1 MKHQLT
7 LIGNFAQML
16 AAGALAATALGMLA
30 VTALSTAG
38 VLPWLELQL
47 SFGAPMPLA
56 GVGVQIGATL
66 LLLVLASYIPASFRV
81 AKLEMSHRR
90 FEVGMDDVTR
100 AYRAAHM
107 ADRAETFEIRREFD
121 AVRQRYKFLKDQPD
135 LKDIDDELLVI
146 AAQMSE
152 TSRDLA
158 ERFSDRRIARVR
170 EGLQRRA
177 EDAESLEAQLL
188 AIRAENEKLA
198 KMRTDAEMSESAFRK
213 QVDVLQAEFASL
225 TDLKDV
231 KDGTRH

>member
-1 MKHQLT
+1 
-7 LIGNFAQML
+7 
-16 AAGALAATALGMLA
+16 
-30 VTALSTAG
+30 
-38 VLPWLELQL
+38 
-47 SFGAPMPLA
+47 
-56 GVGVQIGATL
+56 
-66 LLLVLASYIPASFRV
+66 
-81 AKLEMSHRR
+81 
-90 FEVGMDDVTR
+90 
-100 AYRAAHM
+100 
-107 ADRAETFEIRREFD
+107 REFD